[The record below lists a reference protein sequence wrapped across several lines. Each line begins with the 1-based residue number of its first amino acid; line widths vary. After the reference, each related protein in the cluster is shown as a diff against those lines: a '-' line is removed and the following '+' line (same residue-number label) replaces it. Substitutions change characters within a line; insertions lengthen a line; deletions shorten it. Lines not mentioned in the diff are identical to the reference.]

1 MTRSIQAKRRL
12 LFSEE
17 HDDVVPVPSIAD
29 EKDETK
35 TVREKVT
42 TTTAVPA
49 TVAAMA
55 TPEKKRQRRSDD
67 RDDEGIAMYFS
78 PKTTSVAKKASV
90 MMVTP
95 EKQQE
100 KEQRKGKEQRKEQ
113 YIPIYIHKNVNYLRR
128 GEATLS
134 ETIQKVFDFI
144 EEHYVIPS
152 NFESDRSM
160 GPLSGTCFEVRV
172 VEAYERGLLL
182 SANSTEYQSTLD
194 ITICSH
200 CADLGHVGDDCP
212 KLI

>member
-1 MTRSIQAKRRL
+1 MTRSTQAKRRL
-12 LFSEE
+12 FSEV

-35 TVREKVT
+35 TVCGKVAT
-42 TTTAVPA
+42 TVVVPT
-49 TVAAMA
+49 TVAVMA

-67 RDDEGIAMYFS
+67 RDERIAMYFS
-78 PKTTSVAKKASV
+78 PKTTSVVKKASV

-95 EKQQE
+95 EKQE
-100 KEQRKGKEQRKEQ
+100 IEQRKGKEQGKEQ
-113 YIPIYIHKNVNYLRR
+113 HVPIYIHKTVNYQRR

-182 SANSTEYQSTLD
+182 SANNTDYQSTAD
-194 ITICSH
+194 IIICSH
-200 CADLGHVGDDCP
+200 CTDLGHVGDDCP

>member
-1 MTRSIQAKRRL
+1 MTRSTQAKRRL
-12 LFSEE
+12 FSDE
-17 HDDVVPVPSIAD
+17 HDDVVPVPATAD

-35 TVREKVT
+35 TIREKT
-42 TTTAVPA
+42 VPS
-49 TVAAMA
+49 TVAVMA

-67 RDDEGIAMYFS
+67 RDEGIAMYFS
-78 PKTTSVAKKASV
+78 PKTSVVKKAASV

-95 EKQQE
+95 EKRDKE
-100 KEQRKGKEQRKEQ
+100 KQKKGTEHGNKEHV
-113 YIPIYIHKNVNYLRR
+113 PIYIHKNVNYQRR

-152 NFESDRSM
+152 NFESDRLM

-172 VEAYERGLLL
+172 VEAYEKGLLL
-182 SANSTEYQSTLD
+182 SANTTDYQSTTD
-194 ITICSH
+194 IIICSH